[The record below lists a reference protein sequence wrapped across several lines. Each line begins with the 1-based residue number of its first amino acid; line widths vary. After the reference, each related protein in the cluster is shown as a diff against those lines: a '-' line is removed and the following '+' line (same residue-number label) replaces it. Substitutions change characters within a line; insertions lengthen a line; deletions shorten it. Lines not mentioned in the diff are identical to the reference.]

1 MIVFPDEVV
10 PNNIIPALI
19 DFGGVQ
25 RPPLG
30 GKILRINR
38 LGNRYRASV
47 SLPPIPSVDL
57 GRIVVSRLLKAKTQ
71 GLRIDFP
78 LCGVDQGEPGS
89 PLVKGANQA
98 GGSIIMDGFAPG
110 YVMREG
116 YWFSVVTNS
125 QHYLYNVAA
134 DAVADGSGNV
144 TVPIVPWL
152 RRPPADNDVVYVIQ
166 PMLEGLVAGDEQR
179 WNYSLAHHLNI
190 EFEIEEAE

>member
-1 MIVFPDEVV
+1 MIVLPDEVV
-10 PNNIIPALI
+10 PNNIVPALI

-38 LGNRYRASV
+38 LGNRYRAAV

-78 LCGVDQGEPGS
+78 LCGVDQGSPGS
-89 PLVKGANQA
+89 PRIKGANQA
-98 GGSIIMDGFAPG
+98 GDEIDMDGFTAG

-116 YWFSVVTNS
+116 YWFSIYTSS
-125 QHYLYNVAA
+125 QHYLYNAAA
-134 DAVADGSGNV
+134 DATADGSGNI
-144 TVPIVPWL
+144 TVPVVPWL
-152 RRPPADNDVVYVIQ
+152 RRPPADNDVVYVQQ
-166 PMLEGLVAGDEQR
+166 PMMEGLVVGDEQS

>member
-1 MIVFPDEVV
+1 MIVFPDDVT
-10 PNNIIPALI
+10 PNNIVPALI

-38 LGNRYRASV
+38 LGNRYRAYV

-78 LCGVDQGEPGS
+78 LCGVDQGSPGS
-89 PLVKGANQA
+89 PRIKGANQA
-98 GGSIIMDGFAPG
+98 GSIIEMDGFTAG
-110 YVMREG
+110 YVLREG
-116 YWFSVVTNS
+116 YWFSIVTS
-125 QHYLYNVAA
+125 AQHYLYNAAA
-134 DAVADGSGNV
+134 DSTADGSGNM
-144 TVPIVPWL
+144 TVHVVPWL
-152 RRPPADNDVVYVIQ
+152 RRPPADNDVVHVIQ
-166 PMLEGLVAGDEQR
+166 PMMEGLVVGDEQS
-179 WNYSLAHHLNI
+179 WNYSLAHHLNV

>member
-1 MIVFPDEVV
+1 MIVLPDAVV
-10 PNNIIPALI
+10 PNNIVPALI
-19 DFGGVQ
+19 DFGGIQ

-38 LGNRYRASV
+38 LGNRYRAAV
-47 SLPPIPSVDL
+47 SLPPIPSDL

-78 LCGVDQGEPGS
+78 LCGVDQGSPGS
-89 PLVKGANQA
+89 PRIKGANQA
-98 GGSIIMDGFAPG
+98 GDDIDMDGFTAG

-116 YWFSVVTNS
+116 YWFSIYTNS
-125 QHYLYNVAA
+125 QHYLYNAAA
-134 DAVADGSGNV
+134 DATADGSGNI
-144 TVPIVPWL
+144 TVPVVPWL
-152 RRPPADNDVVYVIQ
+152 RRPPADNDVVYVQQ
-166 PMLEGLVAGDEQR
+166 PMMEGLVVGDEQS